1 MRIVMLLLVNLWT
14 DEEDFPVGLL
24 EQCDALLAEVGFKK
38 EIHSVVK
45 PGKEFS
51 ATYTGP
57 TVQKSRIEE
66 LLTSLAEENHINFSV
81 ELEESVRFP

>member
-1 MRIVMLLLVNLWT
+1 MLLLVSLWA
-14 DEEDFPVGLL
+14 EQEDFPVGVL

-38 EIHSVVK
+38 EVHSVVK

-57 TVQKSRIEE
+57 TVEKGHIEE
-66 LLTSLAEENHINFSV
+66 LLTSLAHKNHINFSI

>member
-1 MRIVMLLLVNLWT
+1 MLLLVNLWA
-14 DEEDFPVGLL
+14 EQEDFPVSVL
-24 EQCDALLAEVGFKK
+24 EQCDAVLAEVGFNK

-45 PGKEFS
+45 PRKEFS

-57 TVQKSRIEE
+57 SVDKSRIEE
-66 LLTSLAEENHINFSV
+66 LLTSLAERNHVNFSI